1 MSPIGD
7 SDAVLS
13 ARAQVFDEA
22 RPDVVRAR
30 HESGFLMPR
39 ERLGRLLDAGSM
51 VEYGSLSAH
60 SEDLG
65 WIPTRGGVDCVG
77 TVHGYPVV
85 ASSTDYT
92 DHGGGYGADRIN
104 RLIGLA
110 YENRWPMVFF
120 ADGGG
125 SRASDPRSRRSGN
138 IPING
143 SIGRFSFFDGVAE
156 LSGWVPTI
164 AVVSGPSYAGHAS
177 IAGLSNLVIATRGS
191 SIGMGG
197 PPMVEAA
204 LGIRLTHQELAPV
217 EMHDQTGGIDLLV
230 DDEPAAI
237 EAVRGLLA
245 YLHDDP
251 ESRPSASAMAL
262 DSLEVKDGRYD
273 MQLVLDAIMDEGS
286 VFELRRHWS
295 QSIITALARLG
306 GKTVGVVASQPSS
319 PLKGA
324 IDQGAADKIARFV
337 ELCDVYEFPLVA
349 LVDTPG
355 FVVSRVEKEA
365 ESIQPGMT
373 RHHVRPFLAH
383 HHRTVPLFSVQIGQ
397 GNGLAPFALTGVGNG
412 RSIPALRLAWPSVD
426 LVSRDGFAV
435 TGATDF
441 DDIVTPNE
449 TRDRIIG
456 ILRLVTRRTDER
468 GKKKHPVD
476 TW

>member
-1 MSPIGD
+1 MTSD
-7 SDAVLS
+7 SERVLS
-13 ARAQVFDEA
+13 ARAQVYDSA

-39 ERLGRLLDAGSM
+39 ERLSRLLDTGSM
-51 VEYGSLSAH
+51 VEYGILSSH
-60 SEDLG
+60 SKELG

-77 TVHGYPVV
+77 TVHGHPVV

-104 RLIGLA
+104 RLIALA
-110 YENRWPMVFF
+110 HEHRWPMVLF

-125 SRASDPRSRRSGN
+125 SRASDPLSRRSGN

-156 LSGWVPTI
+156 LSGRVPTI

-177 IAGLSNLVIATRGS
+177 LAGLSNLVIATRGS

-204 LGIRLTHQELAPV
+204 LGLRLTHQELAPV
-217 EMHDQTGGIDLLV
+217 EMHDETGGIDVLV

-237 EAVRGLLA
+237 EVVRRILG
-245 YLHDDP
+245 YLHDDADGIP
-251 ESRPSASAMAL
+251 PPSAPIL
-262 DSLEVKDGRYD
+262 DTLDVKDGRYD
-273 MQLVLDAIMDEGS
+273 MRPVLDAIMDAGS
-286 VFELRRHWS
+286 VFELRRNWS
-295 QSIITALARLG
+295 PSIITALARLG
-306 GKTVGVVASQPSS
+306 GKTVGIIASQPSS
-319 PLKGA
+319 PLNGA

-355 FVVSRVEKEA
+355 FVLRRVDQEGLV
-365 ESIQPGMT
+365 QPGMT

-383 HHRTVPLFSVQIGQ
+383 HHRTVPLFSVQVRRGT
-397 GNGLAPFALTGVGNG
+397 GLAPFALTGVGNG
-412 RSIPALRLAWPSVD
+412 RSIPALRLAWPTVE
-426 LVSRDGFAV
+426 LVSSDGFV
-435 TGATDF
+435 VPGATNF
-441 DDIVTPNE
+441 DDIITPGE
-449 TRDRIIG
+449 TRGRIIG
-456 ILRLVTRRTDER
+456 ILRLVTRPTPS
-468 GKKKHPVD
+468 GQKKHPVD

>member
-1 MSPIGD
+1 MT
-7 SDAVLS
+7 SDAERVLA
-13 ARAQVFDEA
+13 ARAEVADAA
-22 RPDVVRAR
+22 RPAVVRAR

-39 ERLGRLLDAGSM
+39 ERLNLLLDAGSM
-51 VEYGSLSAH
+51 VEYGSLS
-60 SEDLG
+60 SQSKDLD
-65 WIPTRGGVDCVG
+65 WTPTRGGVDCVG
-77 TVHGYPVV
+77 TVHGHPVV

-92 DHGGGYGADRIN
+92 DHGGGYGADRLN
-104 RLIGLA
+104 RLIALA
-110 YENRWPMVFF
+110 HEHRWPMVLF

-125 SRASDPRSRRSGN
+125 SRATDPLSRRSGN

-177 IAGLSNLVIATRGS
+177 LAGLSNLVIATRGS

-204 LGIRLTHQELAPV
+204 LGLRLTHQELAPV
-217 EMHDQTGGIDLLV
+217 EMHDQTGGIDVLV

-237 EAVRGLLA
+237 DAVRRILS
-245 YLHDDP
+245 YLHDDSGDP
-251 ESRPSASAMAL
+251 QAPSKAAL
-262 DSLEVKDGRYD
+262 DSLDVKDGRYD
-273 MQLVLDAIMDEGS
+273 MQLVLNAILDAGS
-286 VFELRRHWS
+286 VFELRRNWS

-306 GKTVGVVASQPSS
+306 GKTVGVIASQPSS
-319 PLKGA
+319 PLNGA

-355 FVVSRVEKEA
+355 FVLRRVDDTGEA
-365 ESIQPGMT
+365 VQPGMT

-383 HHRTVPLFSVQIGQ
+383 HHRTVPLFSVQIGR

-412 RSIPALRLAWPSVD
+412 RSIPALRLAWPTVD
-426 LVSRDGFAV
+426 LVSRDGFVVA
-435 TGATDF
+435 GATDF
-441 DDIVTPNE
+441 DDVVTPHE

-456 ILRLVTRRTDER
+456 ILRLVARPAAR
-468 GKKKHPVD
+468 GTKKHPVD

>member
-1 MSPIGD
+1 
-7 SDAVLS
+7 
-13 ARAQVFDEA
+13 
-22 RPDVVRAR
+22 
-30 HESGFLMPR
+30 
-39 ERLGRLLDAGSM
+39 
-51 VEYGSLSAH
+51 
-60 SEDLG
+60 
-65 WIPTRGGVDCVG
+65 
-77 TVHGYPVV
+77 
-85 ASSTDYT
+85 
-92 DHGGGYGADRIN
+92 
-104 RLIGLA
+104 
-110 YENRWPMVFF
+110 
-120 ADGGG
+120 
-125 SRASDPRSRRSGN
+125 
-138 IPING
+138 
-143 SIGRFSFFDGVAE
+143 
-156 LSGWVPTI
+156 
-164 AVVSGPSYAGHAS
+164 
-177 IAGLSNLVIATRGS
+177 
-191 SIGMGG
+191 
-197 PPMVEAA
+197 
-204 LGIRLTHQELAPV
+204 
-217 EMHDQTGGIDLLV
+217 
-230 DDEPAAI
+230 
-237 EAVRGLLA
+237 
-245 YLHDDP
+245 
-251 ESRPSASAMAL
+251 
-262 DSLEVKDGRYD
+262 VKDGRYD
-273 MQLVLDAIMDEGS
+273 MQLVLDAILDEGS
-286 VFELRRHWS
+286 VFELRKHWS

>member
-1 MSPIGD
+1 MTPGQDD
-7 SDAVLS
+7 SDNVRS
-13 ARAQVFDEA
+13 ARAQVYDSA

-39 ERLGRLLDAGSM
+39 ERLSLLLDAGSM
-51 VEYGSLSAH
+51 VEYGSLSSH
-60 SEDLG
+60 SRELG
-65 WIPTRGGVDCVG
+65 WMPTRGGVDCVG
-77 TVHGYPVV
+77 TVHGHPVV

-110 YENRWPMVFF
+110 YEHRWPMVLF

-125 SRASDPRSRRSGN
+125 SRATDPLSRRSGH

-143 SIGRFSFFDGVAE
+143 SIGRFSYFDGVAE

-177 IAGLSNLVIATRGS
+177 LAGLSNLVIATRGS

-204 LGIRLTHQELAPV
+204 LGLRLTHQELAPV

-237 EAVRGLLA
+237 DAARRILS
-245 YLHDDP
+245 YLHDEALGQPAPP
-251 ESRPSASAMAL
+251 EGAL
-262 DSLEVKDGRYD
+262 VADVKDGRYD
-273 MQLVLDAIMDEGS
+273 MRPVLDALMDAGS

-306 GKTVGVVASQPSS
+306 GKAVGVIASQPSS
-319 PLKGA
+319 PLNGA

-355 FVVSRVEKEA
+355 FVVTRVEEGG
-365 ESIQPGMT
+365 EVVQPGMT
-373 RHHVRPFLAH
+373 RHHVRPLLAH
-383 HHRTVPLFSVQIGQ
+383 HHRSVPLFSVQVGR
-397 GNGLAPFALTGVGNG
+397 GNGLAPFALTGMGNG

-426 LVSRDGFAV
+426 LVSRDGFVV

-441 DDIVTPNE
+441 DDVVTPDE
-449 TRDRIIG
+449 TRDRLIG
-456 ILRLVTRRTDER
+456 VLRLTTRPAP
-468 GKKKHPVD
+468 GAKKKHPVD